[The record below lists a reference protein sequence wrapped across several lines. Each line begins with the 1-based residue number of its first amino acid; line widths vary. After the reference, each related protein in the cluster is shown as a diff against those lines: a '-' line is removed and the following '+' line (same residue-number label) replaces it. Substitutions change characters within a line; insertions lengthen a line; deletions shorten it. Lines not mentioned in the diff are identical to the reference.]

1 MNPDDRARSDHPV
14 STPALARALAWC
26 ALLTPLPSLVGW
38 ILGVP
43 WLEQPLAT
51 FAPARAWGTVMI
63 PLSAVAM
70 LAKLRG
76 HRSLARGLAWAA
88 MAAAAVGIGA
98 AALGI
103 ALPFDSWAAARVRL
117 PLRAAT
123 RAIPLSIGVLYLLG
137 NSALLLLVSDRPTDR
152 KLLMAGALAATQLA
166 MAGVL
171 FMSQLAGLL
180 EVSAYPMLQAPVHG
194 LLAAMCLGGALLQRA
209 TLRERRTLA
218 PPRWAPV
225 LAGVSTALIVL
236 VLWQA
241 LNAREEAQARS
252 RDAISIAALDRA
264 VQRQYGVVNRAL
276 GRTAIY
282 LASSTQAQDPVW
294 ETTLRRLIRETDGLA
309 RLVWTDAAGR
319 VLRTVPDV
327 PADSTLDAAGVASL
341 RRFILR
347 APAGATVD
355 DTSADHHTAALDGP
369 WQVALWSRV
378 PSPVYGATHLF
389 AIVDERQLL
398 RLFTADARPAVAI
411 RAVDGDSTLL
421 TVGRLREDA
430 LTRPIRVGTRT
441 LQVTMSSALSEPHS
455 PLPDVVLA
463 LGFAVAGLLAITLWL
478 QRRIWQQAQAEGITR
493 MQEAIERATSGIWE
507 LDVRTNS
514 THRSSTLLRSLLIDV
529 SVLERG
535 FSAWMAL
542 IHPDDVSRVS
552 EAIDRHL
559 AGDTDAI
566 ELEYRVRAGDGTWHT
581 LMDRG
586 RLVERDA
593 AGRPVRIL
601 GISADVTERLRA
613 EAALEESERRFR
625 VMFETAYQVQLLLDL
640 DGTIL
645 EANEA
650 AGELA
655 GLSPD
660 ALPGR
665 AFALAPW
672 WAHDP
677 EMAERVQE
685 RFVRARGG
693 EIQRF
698 EVELSEHRNR
708 PTTVD
713 FSLKPIRDVEERVVQ
728 VLAEGRDLTIRKRAE
743 ESLREISTLTTM
755 GQLAARVAHE
765 INNPLAGIQNAFL
778 LIRGAIPNDHPHYR
792 FVGAIEREIGRIA
805 AVTRQ
810 LYETYRPDALMARQA
825 SVMIAISDAVSFLE
839 QVNRARQVRIVT
851 DVSHAPSMVPVPDA
865 LLRQTLYNLV
875 QNAVDV
881 SPPHGTIELRAWL
894 DGDDCVLTVADEGP
908 GIPPAIRERIFDPF
922 FSTKDRTMKTGGMG
936 IGLALVRQSVLAVGG
951 RIEVR
956 SRPQGGSEFEVRLPM
971 TPLDTGALR

>member
-1 MNPDDRARSDHPV
+1 MPSNERASSPLA
-14 STPALARALAWC
+14 SGTPALAPLLATL
-26 ALLTPLPSLVGW
+26 ALLTPLPSLIGW
-38 ILGVP
+38 LFAMP
-43 WLEQPLAT
+43 WLVQPLGT
-51 FAPARAWGTVMI
+51 FAPARAWGTLMI
-63 PLSAVAM
+63 PLSALAM

-76 HRSLARGLAWAA
+76 RRPLARALAVAGFFAA
-88 MAAAAVGIGA
+88 VVGIAAAV
-98 AALGI
+98 LGV
-103 ALPFDSWAAARVRL
+103 ALPFDAWAAGRVGM
-117 PLRAAT
+117 PVHTGT
-123 RAIPLSIGVLYLLG
+123 RAIPLSIGVLFMLG
-137 NSALLLLVSDRPTDR
+137 NGALLLLASERASDR
-152 KLLMAGALAATQLA
+152 KLMIAGAMAATQLA

-180 EVSAYPMLQAPVHG
+180 EPSAYPMLQAPLHG
-194 LLAAMCLGGALLQRA
+194 LLASMCLGGALLQRA
-209 TLRERRTLA
+209 SVRELRTLA

-225 LAGVSTALIVL
+225 LAGVSTALVVL

-241 LNAREEAQARS
+241 LDAREEAQARS

-276 GRTAIY
+276 GRTAVY
-282 LASSTQAQDPVW
+282 LEASTLTRDPVW
-294 ETTLRRLIRETDGLA
+294 ETTLPRLIEETDGLA
-309 RLVWTDAAGR
+309 QLVWMDANGR
-319 VLRTVPDV
+319 VLRALPDSM
-327 PADSTLDAAGVASL
+327 PTAATTASL
-341 RRFILR
+341 QRFIAR
-347 APAGATVD
+347 APTDVAVD
-355 DTSADHHTAALDGP
+355 DTSADRHTATLDGP
-369 WQVALWSRV
+369 WRVAVWSRV
-378 PSPVYGATHLF
+378 PSSVHGTTHLF
-389 AIVDERQLL
+389 ALVDEQQLL
-398 RLFTADARPAVAI
+398 KRFTMDARPPVAI
-411 RAVDGDSTLL
+411 RATDDDSVLL
-421 TVGRLREDA
+421 ALGAVRKDA
-430 LTRPIRVGTRT
+430 LRRPVRIGRRT
-441 LQVTMSSALSEPHS
+441 VQVAMSSALPEPHS

-463 LGFAVAGLLAITLWL
+463 LGLTVAGLLAITLWL
-478 QRRIWQQAQAEGITR
+478 QRRIWEQAQAEGITR
-493 MQEAIERATSGIWE
+493 MQEAIERATDGIWE

-514 THRSSTLLRSLLIDV
+514 THRSATLLRSLSIDA
-529 SVLERG
+529 SLLERG

-542 IHPDDVSRVS
+542 IHPDDVARVAD
-552 EAIDRHL
+552 AIDRHV
-559 AGDTDAI
+559 AGATDTL
-566 ELEYRVRAGDGTWHT
+566 ELEYRVHAGDGTWHT

-586 RLVERDA
+586 RVVERDTS
-593 AGRPVRIL
+593 GRPLRVL

-613 EAALEESERRFR
+613 EAAIEESERRFR

-655 GLSPD
+655 AVSPD

-672 WAHDP
+672 WSHDP
-677 EMAERVQE
+677 EIAERVQE
-685 RFVRARGG
+685 RFVRARDGDT
-693 EIQRF
+693 QRF
-698 EVELSEHRNR
+698 EVELTTNRER

-713 FSLKPIRDVEERVVQ
+713 FSLKPIRDADDRVVQ

-778 LIRGAIPNDHPHYR
+778 LVRGAIPTDHPHYR

-825 SVMIAISDAVSFLE
+825 SVLIAISDAVSFLE
-839 QVNRARQVRIVT
+839 QVNRTRQVRIVT
-851 DVSHAPSMVPVPDA
+851 DVSQAPSMVPVPDA

-881 SPPHGTIELRAWL
+881 SPSPGTVEVRAWL
-894 DGDDCVLTVADEGP
+894 DGDACVLTVADEGP
-908 GIPPAIRERIFDPF
+908 GVPPAIRERIFDPF

-936 IGLALVRQSVLAVGG
+936 IGLSLVRQSVLAVGG

-971 TPLDTGALR
+971 TPLDTGVLR